1 MKKYLNTLFVTTQ
14 GAWLSKKGETVVV
27 KIEQKERLRIP
38 LLTLDGIVCFGNVAI
53 SPFLMGFC
61 AERDVTISFLTEN
74 GRFLARVTG
83 PVSGNVLLRR
93 EQYRKADDTDFCADF
108 AASLIT
114 AKIFNCRHVLKR
126 LVRDHAGKINR
137 DAVNGA
143 IERLNASLQG
153 LKVHKPLDE
162 VRGIEGDGAYSYFQ
176 VFDHLILRNK
186 EDFFFRKRNRRP
198 PMDRVNCLLSFVY
211 TLMMHDV
218 RSALESVGLDPAV
231 GFLHRDRPGRMGLAL
246 DIMEEFRP
254 MVDRFVVSL
263 VNLGQVKAKGF
274 KITSSGGVRMDD
286 DTRKTVLA
294 AWQKRKQETV
304 THPFLAEKMAAGLL
318 FFAQALLLAR
328 FLRGDIDGYPPMFFK

>member
-1 MKKYLNTLFVTTQ
+1 MKKHLNTLFVTTQ

-27 KIEQKERLRIP
+27 KIDQKERLRLP
-38 LLTLDGIVCFGNVAI
+38 LLTLDGIVCFGNVAM

-61 AERDVTISFLTEN
+61 AERDVTVSFLTEN

-93 EQYRKADDTDFCADF
+93 TQYRNADDEGFCAAF
-108 AASLIT
+108 SASLIT
-114 AKIFNCRHVLKR
+114 AKIANCRYVLKR
-126 LVRDHAGKINR
+126 LLRDHADKIEKKP
-137 DAVNGA
+137 VYCA
-143 IERLNASLQG
+143 IENLNASLEG
-153 LKVHKPLDE
+153 LKVQKTLDE
-162 VRGIEGDGAYSYFQ
+162 VRGIEGDAAHSYFQ
-176 VFDHLILRNK
+176 AFDHLILRNK
-186 EDFFFRKRNRRP
+186 KDFFFRQRSRRP

-211 TLMMHDV
+211 TIMMHDV

-263 VNLGQVKAKGF
+263 INLGQVKSKGF
-274 KITSSGGVRMDD
+274 KVSEGGGVRMDD
-286 DTRKTVLA
+286 ATRKTVLA
-294 AWQKRKQETV
+294 AWQKRKQDV
-304 THPFLAEKMAAGLL
+304 VMHPFLQEKMATGLL

-328 FLRGDIDGYPPMFFK
+328 FLRGDIDGYPPFFFR